1 LDLDGVDALLTVV
14 VGSEKGGMLNFGAEE
29 GRQQSKIQVVLD
41 LGGKIVERVVAAA
54 REPS

>member
-1 LDLDGVDALLTVV
+1 MIDID
-14 VGSEKGGMLNFGAEE
+14 AEE

-41 LGGKIVERVVAAA
+41 LGGKIVECIVAAA